1 MVVREIREPDAMVAP
16 VRRAG
21 AVVPEEWRDMMMRP
35 DRRRNM
41 FPIGAQ
47 VVVGGYGV
55 RAWWMMEA
63 LRFHVSLSHGGGQ
76 ILGDSDDFAFR
87 CGDRG
92 QLRDCRLPLG
102 SARARVGA

>member
-16 VRRAG
+16 VRCAG

-47 VVVGGYGV
+47 VVVQGPA
-55 RAWWMMEA
+55 R
-63 LRFHVSLSHGGGQ
+63 
-76 ILGDSDDFAFR
+76 DDAAGMAQCAR
-87 CGDRG
+87 ISVAISS
-92 QLRDCRLPLG
+92 PLIDAG
-102 SARARVGA
+102 